1 MFDKMKQ
8 LLEMQKSMHELKRR
22 LESSNFDIAS
32 GNGMVKISMNAA
44 QKISSVSIN
53 GNLAEIDKA
62 VLEKSIC
69 EAYGRALKHAQE
81 IAAGQLKGMPGLN
94 LPNV

>member
-8 LLEMQKSMHELKRR
+8 LFEMQKSMQELKRK
-22 LESSNFDIAS
+22 LEEANFDILS

-44 QKISSVSIN
+44 QKMNSVTIN
-53 GNLAEIDKA
+53 GSLTEIDKS

-69 EAYGRALKHAQE
+69 DAYDRALKHAQE
-81 IAAGQLKGMPGLN
+81 IAAGKLKDISGLN
-94 LPNV
+94 PPKP